1 MFYPASRPN
10 VSEGHG
16 QWPFSLCGIHGLAIE
31 EGMANILQRNS
42 ETAMLRRHSGSAF
55 PCCLYVLLIFEQ
67 KHIKRKEYYSSSQ
80 FADDV
85 ELVFSNALT
94 FNQDHTPIW
103 NDAVTLRVR
112 TWSGVILLSKMA

>member
-42 ETAMLRRHSGSAF
+42 ETAMLRRHSGLHFLAVSMSF
-55 PCCLYVLLIFEQ
+55 
-67 KHIKRKEYYSSSQ
+67 SSLSRNT
-80 FADDV
+80 
-85 ELVFSNALT
+85 SNVKSIIRRLSSLMM
-94 FNQDHTPIW
+94 W
-103 NDAVTLRVR
+103 NSYFR
-112 TWSGVILLSKMA
+112 MP